1 MDIAT
6 WRSGLFVNLTTD
18 NIEEIE
24 AHRIEVIYRK
34 VDTIQF
40 LIINKLIYVEQTK
53 RYNYLRF
60 SNQTLQK
67 I

>member
-1 MDIAT
+1 MIKEMDLAT

-40 LIINKLIYVEQTK
+40 LIINKLIYAE
-53 RYNYLRF
+53 
-60 SNQTLQK
+60 
-67 I
+67 

>member
-40 LIINKLIYVEQTK
+40 LIINKLIYAEQTK
-53 RYNYLRF
+53 RYNYLRL

>member
-40 LIINKLIYVEQTK
+40 LIINKLIYAEQTK
-53 RYNYLRF
+53 RYNYLSL